1 MNMSLALAYRGN
13 INKIFIWVGT
23 LSNNEDKAYE
33 VSRKYLKEQGE
44 TFVQVSIVDDQ
55 RKENN
60 QCEMKPSENP
70 WRRCTI

>member
-1 MNMSLALAYRGN
+1 MLEDFIWLTKCLMNMSLALAYRGN

-44 TFVQVSIVDDQ
+44 TFV
-55 RKENN
+55 
-60 QCEMKPSENP
+60 
-70 WRRCTI
+70 